1 MKFLSNPGNSV
12 TKRFFIFLAIP
23 LLLLV
28 ESGAAQEKPD
38 SLFEKVTLLFLKNE
52 KTEQKIKDGQR
63 LLFLQLNGYT
73 ADQKK
78 FYYRYRDSLLGIATD
93 DTLLLK
99 PEIRKKM
106 NDQFINAGISNQLP
120 FYFAIDE
127 LINQGDTL
135 ISKQTVSSYAALTK
149 ENQEWKGVKETL
161 RYSYWTSGITAA
173 ILLIALLL
181 YFRARKQ
188 IKEQE
193 DIIEDS
199 VSKQPTQPEPGSDKK
214 AKKLTDDLKKLK
226 EEKKQVD
233 EQKQKL
239 QEEKAALE
247 KEKETLT
254 KKNDTLTKNFAELES
269 KHKTATTSLEKT
281 EKEKKT
287 HEETAAKLQDDL
299 NKLSAIQRD
308 QEDQTKKMSEI
319 ISKLEAVVPP
329 NSFPDINSTLH
340 AWFLLQ
346 EFIKGYKSKEF
357 SVLSTPN
364 FSKWVLKE
372 EHTYPE
378 LDTMNLAGNAPII
391 NFLID
396 LKKRKITKVSPDGSY
411 MILINQKITQPIF
424 DSLEPAE

>member
-1 MKFLSNPGNSV
+1 MKFLSNPGNTV
-12 TKRFFIFLAIP
+12 TKRSFVFLAI
-23 LLLLV
+23 LLLLLCQ
-28 ESGAAQEKPD
+28 SAFSQEKPD
-38 SLFEKVTLLFLKNE
+38 SAFEKVTLSFLKNE

-63 LLFLQLNGYT
+63 LLFLYFNGYT

-93 DTLLLK
+93 DTTLIK
-99 PEIRKKM
+99 PEARKKM
-106 NDQFINAGISNQLP
+106 NDQFVNAGISNQLP

-135 ISKQTVSSYAALTK
+135 ISKQTVSSYAVLKK
-149 ENQEWKGVKETL
+149 ENEELKTTKQTL
-161 RYSYWTSGITAA
+161 QNSYWVLGSAGIA
-173 ILLIALLL
+173 LIGFLLL
-181 YFRARKQ
+181 YIRARKR
-188 IKEQE
+188 IREQAE
-193 DIIEDS
+193 IIDES
-199 VSKQPTQPEPGSDKK
+199 ASRPAAQPESGTDKK
-214 AKKLTDDLKKLK
+214 TKKLADDLKKLK
-226 EEKKQVD
+226 EEKKQTD

-239 QEEKAALE
+239 QEEKVSLE
-247 KEKETLT
+247 KEKETLL
-254 KKNDTLTKNFAELES
+254 KKTETLTKSFTELEG
-269 KHKTATTSLEKT
+269 KHKTATSSLEKT

-287 HEETAAKLQDDL
+287 QENISAKLQDDL
-299 NKLSAIQRD
+299 VKLSAIQKE
-308 QEDQTKKMSEI
+308 QEDQTKKMAEI
-319 ISKLEAVVPP
+319 ISKLESVVPA

-378 LDTMNLAGNAPII
+378 LDTANLAGNAPII